1 VARQASLQLEV
12 VGTITDNRCCAP
24 RLSADGS
31 HVMNTVRRLIYG
43 EVLAAIA
50 LVAVGFLALFFF
62 FDLIDELQYIGR
74 NNGVSSASDVYETR
88 HALLYVALLIPNHLY
103 ELLPISVLIGTIFV
117 MARLAQSSEYTILRT
132 SGLGPWRALK
142 LLLGLGAFFVA
153 LSFAVGDYVAPASER
168 LAQLLKGRYQDKITV
183 GQTGAWL
190 KEKKANSSYIVNVKE
205 LLPTNG
211 MRGVQI
217 FEFNAKGLITST
229 TQAPLATFL
238 DRQTWSL
245 QSPVRTDFLVPS
257 TPDATVAASAAQ
269 TGGRVTRTTQATA
282 TWQTELSPE
291 MVSVALLKPERMGT
305 IDLYNY
311 VRHLDANGQTA
322 QRYEIEFW
330 KKVFYP
336 LSCFVMV
343 MLARPFAY
351 LHFRSGG
358 IAGYVFAG
366 VMIGISFFLLNNVFG
381 YIGNLRSWTPW
392 LAAATPGLIYMTVS
406 LGAFGW
412 LVLRR

>member
-1 VARQASLQLEV
+1 MK
-12 VGTITDNRCCAP
+12 TI
-24 RLSADGS
+24 
-31 HVMNTVRRLIYG
+31 RRLIYG

-50 LVAVGFLALFFF
+50 LVALGFLALFFF
-62 FDLIDELQYIGR
+62 FDLVDELQYLGKG
-74 NNGVSSASDVYETR
+74 NGLPSGLPGLPSASDIYQIR
-88 HALLYVALLIPNHLY
+88 HALVYVGLLVPNHLY

-132 SGLGPWRALK
+132 SGLDPWRALK
-142 LLLGLGAFFVA
+142 MLLNLGAIFVV
-153 LSFAVGDYVAPASER
+153 LSFVIGDYLAPLTER
-168 LAQLLKGRYQDKITV
+168 TAQLLKARYQGTITV

-190 KEKKANSSYIVNVKE
+190 KEKQAYNTVIANVRTLSPDNEMVG
-205 LLPTNG
+205 L
-211 MRGVQI
+211 QI
-217 FEFNAKGLITST
+217 FEFNNKGLVVSKM
-229 TQAPLATFL
+229 Q
-238 DRQTWSL
+238 
-245 QSPVRTDFLVPS
+245 
-257 TPDATVAASAAQ
+257 AASASFGLDDSWQ
-269 TGGRVTRTTQATA
+269 LHNVTRTEFNLPADPAALGKPAMQSADVVRSLSASFRWPTEITQ
-282 TWQTELSPE
+282 E

-305 IDLYNY
+305 LDLFNY
-311 VRHLDANGQTA
+311 IRHLDANGQTA

-336 LSCFVMV
+336 LSCLVMV
-343 MLARPFAY
+343 ILALPFAY

-381 YIGNLRSWTPW
+381 YVGNLQNWQPW
-392 LAAATPGLIYMTVS
+392 LAAAAPGMLYMAIS